1 MIISKILNESFN
13 ILIHN
18 YEAKYLQNLFEEKF
32 SNDYMLLKEKKN
44 CYLLIKEFFKST
56 EIRYVNEK
64 NIKENI
70 YKFTGLL
77 KEEIGRNYHNYEDS
91 QNLDIRKILQQ
102 DDIEVS
108 KGISGYTG
116 KNNIS
121 VKTNAGLEV
130 NIDFDSEEE
139 AELYSKNAAY
149 KLKRQV

>member
-32 SNDYMLLKEKKN
+32 GNDYMLLKEKKN
-44 CYLLIKEFFKST
+44 CYILLKEFFKST
-56 EIRYVNEK
+56 EIRYVDNK

-70 YKFTGLL
+70 SNFTSLI

-102 DDIEVS
+102 DKIDIT

-116 KNNIS
+116 KNNVTI
-121 VKTNAGLEV
+121 KTDLGLEA

-149 KLKRQV
+149 KLKKQV